1 MMTRL
6 SAATE
11 VAAGLEKLEDV
22 VADESCTVE
31 QICHELS
38 RLFRVRKQEVAVLQV
53 QRSMLRF
60 LYPKELSSA
69 GSIPVSSSA
78 VAARTASSRRADY
91 FNNFVTVQHSGIF
104 ETIRMKG
111 SEVPN
116 SEVDPL
122 IIQKLMSA
130 PVMGPG
136 NKVAGVVQI
145 SRKGFD
151 AASCGPDFTSEDL
164 DQLKAAAKL
173 IGIYFARQ
181 S

>member
-1 MMTRL
+1 M

-31 QICHELS
+31 QICYELS
-38 RLFRVRKQEVAVLQV
+38 RLFHVRKQEVAVLQV

-60 LYPKELSSA
+60 LYPRELSSA
-69 GSIPVSSSA
+69 GTIPVSSSA

-136 NKVAGVVQI
+136 NKVTGVVQV
-145 SRKGFD
+145 SHKGFD
-151 AASCGPDFTSEDL
+151 VASCGPDFTSDDL

-173 IGIYFARQ
+173 IGIFFARH

>member
-1 MMTRL
+1 MMTRI
-6 SAATE
+6 SASTE
-11 VAAGLEKLEDV
+11 VAGGLEKLEDTIA
-22 VADESCTVE
+22 ADSCTVE
-31 QICHELS
+31 QICYELS
-38 RLFRVRKQEVAVLQV
+38 RFFHVRKQEVALLQV

-60 LYPKELSSA
+60 LYPQELSSA

-104 ETIRMKG
+104 ETVRMKG

-116 SEVDPL
+116 TEVDPL

-130 PVMGPG
+130 PVIGPG
-136 NKVAGVVQI
+136 NKVTGVVQI

-151 AASCGPDFTSEDL
+151 VASCGPDFTTEDL

-173 IGIYFARQ
+173 IGIFFARQ
-181 S
+181 C

>member
-1 MMTRL
+1 M

-11 VAAGLEKLEDV
+11 VAAGLEKLEDI

-31 QICHELS
+31 QICHDLS
-38 RLFRVRKQEVAVLQV
+38 RLFRVRKQEVALLQV
-53 QRSMLRF
+53 QRSMLQF
-60 LYPKELSSA
+60 LYPQELRSA
-69 GSIPVSSSA
+69 GTIPVSSSA

-91 FNNFVTVQHSGIF
+91 FNNFVGVQHSGIF
-104 ETIRMKG
+104 ETVRMKG

-116 SEVDPL
+116 GEVDPL
-122 IIQKLMSA
+122 TIQKLMSA

-136 NKVAGVVQI
+136 NKVTGVVQI

-151 AASCGPDFTSEDL
+151 VQSCGPDFTSEDL
-164 DQLKAAAKL
+164 DQLKAAARL
-173 IGIYFARQ
+173 IAIFFARQ